1 MRFVLLMI
9 LFPSLCFSQ
18 KQGNVWYFGDHVG
31 LDFSTGNPITL
42 VNGQTDASVE
52 GTAVMSDSSGAL
64 LFYSDGSKIW
74 NRNHQIMPN
83 GDSLLGHWSST
94 QSSLIIPLPGS
105 SKLFYVFTT
114 DAFYQN
120 NLRYG
125 FRYSIVDMCL
135 DNGLG
140 DIVLNQKNIL
150 LLDTVSEKLTA
161 VRHSNGID
169 YWIIT
174 HKYFSDAFY
183 SYHLTAAGITDTVIS
198 HVGSTHPIAPLATGG
213 AIGQLK
219 ASPNGEKLAIVNGNG
234 SSIAEYFDFNK
245 GSGMVTNCVSIQA
258 NLNWNYYGVSFSPDN
273 TKLYIACWLNGNG
286 IYQFDLNAGGGNP
299 NAVMASKTQIANNNY
314 NYLGL
319 QLANNGKIYVT
330 RSPFGVNTYLDVI
343 NYPNNLG
350 VACNYNDSAVSLAGH
365 TSGFGFPNFVDSYDY
380 SNTFFNCLTGVDE
393 VSRNNNVVVYPNPF
407 YDELYIN
414 FELDEFVQVNLYD
427 IALRKVL
434 SGSFDTSTSINT
446 SSLSSGVYL
455 YDLRSKSGVVKQ
467 GKIVKN

>member
-1 MRFVLLMI
+1 
-9 LFPSLCFSQ
+9 
-18 KQGNVWYFGDHVG
+18 
-31 LDFSTGNPITL
+31 
-42 VNGQTDASVE
+42 
-52 GTAVMSDSSGAL
+52 
-64 LFYSDGSKIW
+64 
-74 NRNHQIMPN
+74 
-83 GDSLLGHWSST
+83 
-94 QSSLIIPLPGS
+94 
-105 SKLFYVFTT
+105 
-114 DAFYQN
+114 
-120 NLRYG
+120 
-125 FRYSIVDMCL
+125 
-135 DNGLG
+135 
-140 DIVLNQKNIL
+140 
-150 LLDTVSEKLTA
+150 
-161 VRHSNGID
+161 
-169 YWIIT
+169 
-174 HKYFSDAFY
+174 
-183 SYHLTAAGITDTVIS
+183 
-198 HVGSTHPIAPLATGG
+198 
-213 AIGQLK
+213 
-219 ASPNGEKLAIVNGNG
+219 
-234 SSIAEYFDFNK
+234 
-245 GSGMVTNCVSIQA
+245 
-258 NLNWNYYGVSFSPDN
+258 
-273 TKLYIACWLNGNG
+273 LNGNG

-393 VSRNNNVVVYPNPF
+393 VSRNNNIVVYPNPF